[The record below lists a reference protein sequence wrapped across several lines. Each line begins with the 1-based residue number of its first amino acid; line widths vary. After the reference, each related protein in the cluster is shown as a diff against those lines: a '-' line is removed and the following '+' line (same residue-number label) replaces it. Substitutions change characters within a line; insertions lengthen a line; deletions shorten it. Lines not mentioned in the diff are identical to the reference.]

1 MDGSREGAKLGSW
14 VGFDDGDRSLVLTGA
29 LVGGV
34 PVMSPSLGE
43 ALGNDIDG
51 WAVRSFLCDIKIT

>member
-1 MDGSREGAKLGSW
+1 MEVDGDMLGA
-14 VGFDDGDRSLVLTGA
+14 DDGDRSLVLTGA

-34 PVMSPSLGE
+34 PVISPSLGE
-43 ALGNDIDG
+43 ALGNAIDG